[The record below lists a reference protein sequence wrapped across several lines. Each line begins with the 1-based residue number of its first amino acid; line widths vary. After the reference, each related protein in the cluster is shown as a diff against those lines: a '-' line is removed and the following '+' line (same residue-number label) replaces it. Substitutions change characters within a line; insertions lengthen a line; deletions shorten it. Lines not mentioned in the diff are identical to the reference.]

1 MNDLQRLGAFI
12 EGAAG
17 SNWRRGKIGEV
28 EIFAGPLPYVLK
40 FVSNLQNSVSSLL
53 RRNQEAFSKH
63 NICQII
69 FLLFRRTSSHCTLQ
83 QSVTQLCSSNK
94 SIRNPKILR
103 RWCYFLQ
110 HTIVEESGLIPKKH
124 FWHRLT
130 MRSHHIEELSQRI
143 MNQENYRHGPPRP
156 RYALAIFP
164 PVFLLRDFMVASRFS
179 AQRIYVSRDGSTFS
193 NIWESQSWAAHIL
206 QRTVALQW
214 MTHLIPIY

>member
-156 RYALAIFP
+156 RYALAIFHLCSSSETSWLLH
-164 PVFLLRDFMVASRFS
+164 VF
-179 AQRIYVSRDGSTFS
+179 QRNGSTYRVTAPLSATYENRSRELHTYYNEQLHS
-193 NIWESQSWAAHIL
+193 NGWHI
-206 QRTVALQW
+206 
-214 MTHLIPIY
+214 